1 MSSDEDFEDDDV
13 VNLMDSGE
21 RGELDLQGRIAI
33 TLSTAA
39 AAAAADDDDDDGS
52 SSSSGGE
59 QTTAPT
65 QTPPQPHPSATNSRA
80 ITADYRGRDTDDT
93 DDDRGSPSP
102 VPDPSLSRVSS
113 TASTTT
119 TKSNTNTAVIPS
131 APVSV
136 DLSQNFELSLSTNEQ
151 LYHLL
156 KDSHMANERLTAR
169 VHELER
175 ANKALVAAQKAGL
188 ASTLGVGGSDGG
200 GSMATPGSYG
210 AAGASPGGGGVGG
223 SSGVTLST
231 LVAERDAAL
240 SEMEVLQARARDA
253 EKNADNMVDAMRQAV
268 RNFLKPDLYT
278 PRYYSDLLLNRT
290 PLTHSFL
297 FF

>member
-21 RGELDLQGRIAI
+21 RGELDLQGRIAR

-39 AAAAADDDDDDGS
+39 AAAAADDDDDG

-59 QTTAPT
+59 QT
-65 QTPPQPHPSATNSRA
+65 QTNSRA

-113 TASTTT
+113 TTSTTT
-119 TKSNTNTAVIPS
+119 TLSTAGAETTNTNTNTNTNTAVIPS

-268 RNFLKPDLYT
+268 RNFF
-278 PRYYSDLLLNRT
+278 
-290 PLTHSFL
+290 LT
-297 FF
+297 

>member
-21 RGELDLQGRIAI
+21 RGELDLQGRIAR

-39 AAAAADDDDDDGS
+39 AAAAADDDDDG

-59 QTTAPT
+59 QT
-65 QTPPQPHPSATNSRA
+65 QTNSRA

-102 VPDPSLSRVSS
+102 VPDPSLLRVSS
-113 TASTTT
+113 TTSTTT
-119 TKSNTNTAVIPS
+119 TLSTAGAETTNTNTNTNTAVIPS

-188 ASTLGVGGSDGG
+188 ASTLGGVGGSDGG

-268 RNFLKPDLYT
+268 RNF
-278 PRYYSDLLLNRT
+278 
-290 PLTHSFL
+290 F
-297 FF
+297 

>member
-21 RGELDLQGRIAI
+21 RGELDLQGRIAR

-39 AAAAADDDDDDGS
+39 AAAAADDDDDG

-59 QTTAPT
+59 QT
-65 QTPPQPHPSATNSRA
+65 QTNSRA

-102 VPDPSLSRVSS
+102 VPDPSLLRVSS
-113 TASTTT
+113 TTSTTT
-119 TKSNTNTAVIPS
+119 TLSTAGAETTNTNTNTNTNTAVIPS

-268 RNFLKPDLYT
+268 RNF
-278 PRYYSDLLLNRT
+278 
-290 PLTHSFL
+290 F
-297 FF
+297 